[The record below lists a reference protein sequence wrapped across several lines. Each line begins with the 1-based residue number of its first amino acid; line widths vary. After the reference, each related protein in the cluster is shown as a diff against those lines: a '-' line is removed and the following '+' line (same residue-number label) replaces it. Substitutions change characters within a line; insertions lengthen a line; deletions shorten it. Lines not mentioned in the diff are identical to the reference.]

1 MVLRGR
7 EETMSEDTAI
17 EKRFQILVEI
27 NRASHFA
34 WRQAVQ
40 RLHPEA
46 DLRNLVCEMWD
57 VTGVQTAEGYL
68 RRLDTS
74 KELAPQIAGS
84 IVWSSRCMGEDAQV
98 EPGATSGECFVKHTS
113 CPWFRWHDRNGLLHE
128 DRPGCDR
135 WFEATIRT
143 INEKLGTSVRFE
155 TLSALPDGDECCL
168 RRIWA
173 ESERSR
179 ARG

>member
-1 MVLRGR
+1 M
-7 EETMSEDTAI
+7 TEDI
-17 EKRFQILVEI
+17 SVEKRFQILVEI
-27 NRASHFA
+27 SRASHFA

-57 VTGVQTAEGYL
+57 VTGVQTAESYL

-84 IVWSSRCMGEDAQV
+84 IVWSSHCMGEDAQV
-98 EPGATSGECFVKHTS
+98 EPGTTPGESFVKHTS
-113 CPWFRWHDRNGLLHE
+113 CPWFRWHDRHGLLHE

-135 WFEATIRT
+135 WFEATMRT
-143 INEKLGTSVRFE
+143 ISEKLDTSVRFE

-168 RRIWA
+168 RRIWV
-173 ESERSR
+173 ESEKGP

>member
-1 MVLRGR
+1 MLLGSR
-7 EETMSEDTAI
+7 EWTVADDIPI
-17 EKRFQILVEI
+17 EKKFQILVEI

-46 DLRNLVCEMWD
+46 DLQALVCAMWD
-57 VTGVQTAEGYL
+57 VTGVQTAESYL

-84 IVWSSRCMGEDAQV
+84 IVWSSHCMGEDAQV
-98 EPGATSGECFVKHTS
+98 EPGATSGESFVKHTS
-113 CPWFRWHDRNGLLHE
+113 CPWFRWHDQNGLLHE

-168 RRIWA
+168 RRIWV
-173 ESERSR
+173 
-179 ARG
+179 